1 MGHRHVNNK
10 IRYIDVL
17 NVLNV
22 FNCGPL
28 CVCSTV
34 VIV

>member
-10 IRYIDVL
+10 IRCIDVF
-17 NVLNV
+17 NVFNV

-28 CVCSTV
+28 GIRSTV
-34 VIV
+34 DIV